1 MDPNLP
7 AAAAAVFVGAAQALL
22 GVALFGAAFSGRKVK
37 MLVSLVGK
45 IAVYGGFFY
54 LLATALRSGAAGAAI
69 GFGAGFFP
77 GLLVWYFTKGRKS
90 AGGGKTD

>member
-54 LLATALRSGAAGAAI
+54 LLFTVLRAAIVGAAV
-69 GFGAGFFP
+69 GFGVGFFP
-77 GLLVWYFTKGRKS
+77 GLIVWSLLKGAKQL
-90 AGGGKTD
+90 GGGKNG